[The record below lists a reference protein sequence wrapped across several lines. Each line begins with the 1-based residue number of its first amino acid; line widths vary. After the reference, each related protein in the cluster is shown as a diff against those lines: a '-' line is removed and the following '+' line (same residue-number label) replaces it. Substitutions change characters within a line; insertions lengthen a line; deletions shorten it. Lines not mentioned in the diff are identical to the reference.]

1 MADNIITYETLYD
14 ILRKEKYNQELQ
26 KLDNDFF
33 ERVLKYLNEKKT
45 ILESQQ
51 QKTSIFA
58 STEIQKTRKQLENIN
73 KILKELYERR
83 ENKIIQLAIFASKTK
98 ENPDF
103 STLLPE
109 EVKFFKS
116 MNQIL
121 NQYRSDILFRLLE
134 YKMPETKEIEK
145 PKELKR
151 YDKEKENRLIRFI
164 ENVPKFIGD
173 DLSIY
178 GPFKQEDIASL
189 PKRIAEILITK
200 GRAKEI

>member
-1 MADNIITYETLYD
+1 
-14 ILRKEKYNQELQ
+14 
-26 KLDNDFF
+26 
-33 ERVLKYLNEKKT
+33 
-45 ILESQQ
+45 
-51 QKTSIFA
+51 
-58 STEIQKTRKQLENIN
+58 
-73 KILKELYERR
+73 
-83 ENKIIQLAIFASKTK
+83 
-98 ENPDF
+98 
-103 STLLPE
+103 
-109 EVKFFKS
+109 